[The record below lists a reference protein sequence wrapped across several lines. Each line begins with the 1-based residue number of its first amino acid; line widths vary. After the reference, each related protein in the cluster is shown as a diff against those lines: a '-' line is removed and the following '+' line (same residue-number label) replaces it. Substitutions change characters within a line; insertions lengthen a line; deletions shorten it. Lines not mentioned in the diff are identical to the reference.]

1 MGNSPEQSYY
11 MNVNIIGES
20 MYLFYLYLTRNIY
33 TDTISSDKKEKKII
47 TDYWDFHYNFNQPV
61 EDQIEEV
68 LNRCKNYKQKND
80 LNSKEILI
88 VHVPNKKCE
97 LIDYI
102 FSEMENQLEKAYFMP
117 MILFLCDKN
126 EIQNESNE
134 DSTKVDDDYKIIPD
148 SNKYPNI
155 NKNTIYTE
163 YYINDKEYI
172 FRSNDNELTEEGH
185 NKMEKILKVLNRFC
199 SYLNELG
206 DRFSIGEKD
215 QKINYDL
222 CEICFP
228 FTINICCIGR
238 FGKGKSTCVN
248 FILDEEKA
256 KESNSGA
263 STTKN
268 INYYQISNQPIKIY
282 DIPGFESEESVEK
295 TIQKLK
301 ELNDEMN
308 ELKDNIHIILY
319 MLDSND
325 CRMFQEMEYNM
336 LKYISDN
343 NSKLC
348 YVLTHSTRNTNK
360 KLKIE
365 MINNGLKSVIDKKKE
380 KGNDFF
386 YRIKANDN
394 NTILVNFHPFDN
406 NPIYGLKQLLL
417 KIVEFS
423 KKNKSYNKLN
433 KNNYTKENYE
443 KKIIEEAELRK
454 KKAEDIIFR
463 HSIGSAIVGIIPFV
477 DIIVQDCVIKKQA
490 AKKIGQIF
498 GINIDLINESKH
510 IGEKATGYLNN
521 LTGMGL
527 NAASKSPTII
537 KEIRPIIGRLGAKTL
552 QSFSSIF
559 IFVGAASGTG
569 LGYYFMKSDIEKMI
583 KEFYEYFIEHA
594 EEFSDSFE
602 QAIQYLIERANKYD
616 D

>member
-88 VHVPNKKCE
+88 VHVPNKKCK

-256 KESNSGA
+256 KESNSSA

-301 ELNDEMN
+301 VLNDEMN

-433 KNNYTKENYE
+433 KNNYTKE
-443 KKIIEEAELRK
+443 I
-454 KKAEDIIFR
+454 
-463 HSIGSAIVGIIPFV
+463 
-477 DIIVQDCVIKKQA
+477 
-490 AKKIGQIF
+490 
-498 GINIDLINESKH
+498 
-510 IGEKATGYLNN
+510 
-521 LTGMGL
+521 
-527 NAASKSPTII
+527 
-537 KEIRPIIGRLGAKTL
+537 
-552 QSFSSIF
+552 
-559 IFVGAASGTG
+559 
-569 LGYYFMKSDIEKMI
+569 
-583 KEFYEYFIEHA
+583 
-594 EEFSDSFE
+594 
-602 QAIQYLIERANKYD
+602 
-616 D
+616 

>member
-1 MGNSPEQSYY
+1 MGNSLEQSYY

-33 TDTISSDKKEKKII
+33 TNTISSDKKEKKII
-47 TDYWDFHYNFNQPV
+47 SDYWDFHYKFNQPV
-61 EDQIEEV
+61 EYQIEEV
-68 LNRCKNYKQKND
+68 LNKCKNYKLKND

-126 EIQNESNE
+126 EKQNKSNE
-134 DSTKVDDDYKIIPD
+134 DSVKANNEYKIIPD

-172 FRSNDNELTEEGH
+172 FSSKDNELTEEGQ
-185 NKMEKILKVLNRFC
+185 NKMEKILKVLYRFC
-199 SYLNELG
+199 SYLNDLG
-206 DRFSIGEKD
+206 DRFSIGEKE

-268 INYYQISNQPIKIY
+268 INFYQISNQPIKIY
-282 DIPGFESEESVEK
+282 DVLGFESAETVER

-325 CRMFQEMEYNM
+325 CRMFQEIEYKM
-336 LKYISDN
+336 LKYILDN
-343 NSKLC
+343 NSNLC

-360 KLKIE
+360 KEKIE
-365 MINNGLKSVIDKKKE
+365 MINNGLKSVIDRNKNE

-386 YRIKANDN
+386 DRIKANNN
-394 NTILVNFHPFDN
+394 NTILVNFHPFGN

-417 KIVEFS
+417 RIVEFS
-423 KKNKSYNKLN
+423 KKNKTYNKLN
-433 KNNYTKENYE
+433 NNNYTKEDY
-443 KKIIEEAELRK
+443 KKKLLEEADLRK
-454 KKAEDIIFR
+454 KKAKDIVLK
-463 HSIGSAIVGIIPFV
+463 HSIGSGIVGIIPFV
-477 DIIVQDCVIKKQA
+477 DIILQDFVIKKQA
-490 AKKIGQIF
+490 AKKIGQI
-498 GINIDLINESKH
+498 LI
-510 IGEKATGYLNN
+510 
-521 LTGMGL
+521 
-527 NAASKSPTII
+527 
-537 KEIRPIIGRLGAKTL
+537 
-552 QSFSSIF
+552 
-559 IFVGAASGTG
+559 
-569 LGYYFMKSDIEKMI
+569 
-583 KEFYEYFIEHA
+583 
-594 EEFSDSFE
+594 
-602 QAIQYLIERANKYD
+602 
-616 D
+616 